1 MKKLSKRF
9 LTLAIACVMAM
20 AMAVPAFADFD
31 NGTTHTYHIKNNTI
45 AGDYVYL
52 NLYGTGGVYASRDVT
67 VYPRTTSD
75 DQVWYITNKVRDV
88 KKCIIAARI
97 QAETAIHLTSTL
109 TRITATF
116 ILIIRRMMQIPVSRL
131 SAIWRVSASNWLVL
145 VCMSMR

>member
-1 MKKLSKRF
+1 
-9 LTLAIACVMAM
+9 MAM

-88 KKCIIAARI
+88 KKVYNNR
-97 QAETAIHLTSTL
+97 TDTSGNRYTLTSTL

>member
-88 KKCIIAARI
+88 KKCIITARI

>member
-9 LTLAIACVMAM
+9 LTLAIACVMAMAM

-75 DQVWYITNKVRDV
+75 DQV
-88 KKCIIAARI
+88 
-97 QAETAIHLTSTL
+97 L
-109 TRITATF
+109 
-116 ILIIRRMMQIPVSRL
+116 
-131 SAIWRVSASNWLVL
+131 
-145 VCMSMR
+145 

>member
-1 MKKLSKRF
+1 MKITLDAMKESATAGREKKVYSLSGLIGGDAYR
-9 LTLAIACVMAM
+9 LQQYCNTGNSLMGNGIVMAM

-75 DQVWYITNKVRDV
+75 DQV
-88 KKCIIAARI
+88 
-97 QAETAIHLTSTL
+97 L
-109 TRITATF
+109 
-116 ILIIRRMMQIPVSRL
+116 
-131 SAIWRVSASNWLVL
+131 
-145 VCMSMR
+145 

>member
-31 NGTTHTYHIKNNTI
+31 NGKNNTI

-75 DQVWYITNKVRDV
+75 DQV
-88 KKCIIAARI
+88 
-97 QAETAIHLTSTL
+97 L
-109 TRITATF
+109 
-116 ILIIRRMMQIPVSRL
+116 
-131 SAIWRVSASNWLVL
+131 
-145 VCMSMR
+145 